1 MKNLFK
7 GILIVSVAVISLSA
21 CKKNKSNDPSP
32 TAPIE
37 VGGGDE
43 ENITRVV
50 LFLANDTEKDT
61 VTFNDP
67 TGKGTNVMVDS
78 LILKVSTSYLV
89 EVKIYDDTKTPTSIV
104 SNEILS
110 EANFHR
116 FHYTFASTY
125 GTPSLVTIITD
136 QDNRIPPQPLGLRF
150 DLLTGANVGNGKFK
164 VSLRHFAGGAEKTS
178 DPAGGDSDIS
188 IEFPVRIK

>member
-7 GILIVSVAVISLSA
+7 SILIVSLALAA
-21 CKKNKSNDPSP
+21 CKKNKSGDPSP

-50 LFLANDTEKDT
+50 LFLANDTEKDI

-67 TGKGTNVMVDS
+67 TGKGKNVSVDS
-78 LILKVSTSYLV
+78 LILKVSTSYSV
-89 EVKIYDDTKTPTSIV
+89 ELKVYDDTKTPAAIV

-116 FHYTFASTY
+116 FHYTFTPTSGTASLAT
-125 GTPSLVTIITD
+125 TIID
-136 QDNRIPPQPLGLRF
+136 QDTKTPPQPLGLRF
-150 DLLTGANVGNGKFK
+150 NLLTGTNVGSGRLK
-164 VSLRHFAGGAEKTS
+164 VSLRHFAGGTEKTS